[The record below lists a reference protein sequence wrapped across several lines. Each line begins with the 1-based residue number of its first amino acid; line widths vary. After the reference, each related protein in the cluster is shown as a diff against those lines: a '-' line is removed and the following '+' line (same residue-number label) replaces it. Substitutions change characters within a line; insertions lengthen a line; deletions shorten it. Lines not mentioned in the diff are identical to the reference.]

1 MSEEE
6 KLTAK
11 AVGKYIRTSPQKA
24 RLVID
29 QIRGKRVGEAFSILK
44 FSRKSVARD
53 VEKVLR
59 SAVANAEHNFEKKV
73 STEDLIVS
81 MAAVDQG
88 PSLKRIRPA
97 PMGRAFPI
105 IKRTS
110 YITIYVSEH

>member
-1 MSEEE
+1 MSDEE
-6 KLTAK
+6 KVTAK

-29 QIRGKRVGEAFSILK
+29 QIRGKKIGVAFSILK
-44 FSRKSVARD
+44 FSRKGIARD
-53 VEKVLR
+53 IEKVLK
-59 SAVANAEHNFEKKV
+59 SAVANAENNFEKKV
-73 STEDLIVS
+73 DAEDLVVS
-81 MAAVDQG
+81 AAHVDQG

>member
-1 MSEEE
+1 MSDEE
-6 KLTAK
+6 KVAVK
-11 AVGKYIRTSPQKA
+11 AVGKYIRTSPLKA

-29 QIRGKRVGEAFSILK
+29 QIRGKTIGEAFSILR
-44 FSRKSVARD
+44 FSRKGVARD
-53 VEKVLR
+53 VEKVLK
-59 SAVANAEHNFEKKV
+59 SAVANAENNSEIKID
-73 STEDLIVS
+73 SEDLIIS
-81 MAAVDQG
+81 RAFVDQG